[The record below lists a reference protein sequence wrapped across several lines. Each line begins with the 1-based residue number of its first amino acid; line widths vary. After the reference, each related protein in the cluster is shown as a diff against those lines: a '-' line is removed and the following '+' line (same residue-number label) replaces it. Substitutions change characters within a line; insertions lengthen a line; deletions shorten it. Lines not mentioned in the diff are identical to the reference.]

1 MIMKTKKKSG
11 KKGMQV
17 LDGPTMATITGG
29 DAIVIVDIVMQ

>member
-1 MIMKTKKKSG
+1 MKTDQKK

-29 DAIVIVDIVMQ
+29 DIIIVDVILQ